1 MTSSW
6 MLCSVALN
14 FSAESHARFPVLT
27 SEWPE
32 MASENGHDERQAN
45 IRGRVWFV
53 ALTKRF

>member
-32 MASENGHDERQAN
+32 MASENNYDERQAN
-45 IRGRVWFV
+45 IRRRVWYLSLKKIF
-53 ALTKRF
+53 